1 MYLYIFIWIPAVPS
15 TMLLV
20 SVVSMEN
27 MSPKLTTM
35 MYPDVPTGVQLD
47 SANSPEN
54 VSVSVGL

>member
-1 MYLYIFIWIPAVPS
+1 
-15 TMLLV
+15 MLLV
-20 SVVSMEN
+20 IVISVEN
-27 MSPKLTTM
+27 VSPKLTAM

>member
-1 MYLYIFIWIPAVPS
+1 
-15 TMLLV
+15 MLLV
-20 SVVSMEN
+20 IVVSMEN
-27 MSPKLTTM
+27 VSPKLTTM